1 MKGEINIEELYGVAH
16 ELKAVSKYCAENS
29 NYYTAK
35 ELLKFSEVIEINLKM
50 LSRVLAN
57 HLEEDEQ

>member
-1 MKGEINIEELYGVAH
+1 MKGEINIEELYSVAH

-35 ELLKFSEVIEINLKM
+35 ELLKFAEVMEINLKM
-50 LSRVLAN
+50 LTKSLGM
-57 HLEEDEQ
+57 D